1 MTAELEGKVAVV
13 TGGASGIGEATVR
26 QFVAEGAQVIV
37 ADLQDGPGE
46 DLAEE
51 LGDAARFVHTDVS
64 VEAQVA
70 GAIRAAVDAFG
81 GLDVLYNNA
90 GFVGATGPLESTTA
104 EEYDLTMDVLLKAVF
119 FGIKHA
125 SPIMKAQRSGS
136 IISTSSVCGLT
147 AGVGTHLYSVAKAA
161 VIMLTK
167 TAALELADWQV
178 RVNAVCPGYVATPLG
193 AGGSLTELG
202 RDTTEE
208 RLAVTRDRLAHSQPI
223 GRMGEAA
230 DIARLVTFLASDA
243 SSWITGTAQVIDG
256 GLTLGKPWP
265 KQPRAVTE
273 HRPLAPSTGA

>member
-1 MTAELEGKVAVV
+1 
-13 TGGASGIGEATVR
+13 
-26 QFVAEGAQVIV
+26 
-37 ADLQDGPGE
+37 
-46 DLAEE
+46 
-51 LGDAARFVHTDVS
+51 
-64 VEAQVA
+64 
-70 GAIRAAVDAFG
+70 
-81 GLDVLYNNA
+81 
-90 GFVGATGPLESTTA
+90 
-104 EEYDLTMDVLLKAVF
+104 MDVLLKAVF

-125 SPIMKAQRSGS
+125 SPIMKRQRSGS
-136 IISTSSVCGLT
+136 IVSTSSVCGLT

-167 TAALELADWQV
+167 TAALELADWQI

-202 RDTTEE
+202 RDQAEQ

-230 DIARLVTFLASDA
+230 DVARLVTFLASDA
-243 SSWITGTAQVIDG
+243 SSWIPGTAQVIDG

-273 HRPLAPSTGA
+273 HRPLAPRPG

>member
-1 MTAELEGKVAVV
+1 MNGQLDGKIAVV

-26 QFVAEGAQVIV
+26 RFVTEGARVVI
-37 ADLQDGPGE
+37 ADLQEGPGQ
-46 DLAEE
+46 DLVGE
-51 LGDAARFVHTDVS
+51 LGDGAHFVRTDVS
-64 VEAQVA
+64 VEADVA
-70 GAIRAAVDAFG
+70 AAIGTATGLFG

-90 GFVGATGPLESTTA
+90 GFVGATGPLESTTE
-104 EEYDLTMDVLLKAVF
+104 EEYDRTMNVLLKGAF

-125 SPIMKAQRSGS
+125 SPIMKEQHGGS

-147 AGVGTHLYSVAKAA
+147 PGVGTHLYTVAKAA

-193 AGGSLTELG
+193 AGGNLTEIG
-202 RDTTEE
+202 RDAAEQRMATTRE
-208 RLAVTRDRLAHSQPI
+208 RLALSQPI
-223 GRMGEAA
+223 GRMGEAD

-256 GLTLGKPWP
+256 GLTLGKPWR
-265 KQPRAVTE
+265 KQPPAVTVR
-273 HRPLAPSTGA
+273 RPLAGQAG